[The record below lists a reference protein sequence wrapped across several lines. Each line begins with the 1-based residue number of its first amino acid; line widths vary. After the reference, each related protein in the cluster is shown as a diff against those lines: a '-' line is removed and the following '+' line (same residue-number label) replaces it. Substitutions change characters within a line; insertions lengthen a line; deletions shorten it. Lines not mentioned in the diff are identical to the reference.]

1 MSRMSSQDTMTAP
14 PLTEYEGVSD
24 PDDMVVVYGIEGR
37 HGLKATVVDAFGVY
51 SDPALG
57 AVLERIAILGK

>member
-1 MSRMSSQDTMTAP
+1 MA
-14 PLTEYEGVSD
+14 
-24 PDDMVVVYGIEGR
+24 VVYGIEGR

-57 AVLERIAILGK
+57 AVLEKIAILGK